1 MIEFLWS
8 LRRASCLGSRAA
20 ISRCALCSH
29 QKRPPPI
36 GELLVRGKH
45 SQSKSK
51 QRSQSS
57 NKWLERQRKDPYVGM
72 AQDQGLPSRSSF
84 KLQEINELHYP
95 NLLAKLEEKRKGNGS
110 NHPYPRA
117 LIQPGALILDL
128 GAAPGGWSLY
138 ASTQLKFDLGGAVV
152 SVDLLSLDETLHAR
166 NSDITTRIRANLQSN
181 FHFIQG
187 DFTMNQT
194 RERIMEAFTNVSNN
208 TQNNYCTGKESCA
221 IGRRPNLVLSDMA
234 ANFTGD
240 SDTDAI
246 RTLDLCER
254 ALAFAVGG
262 SCFDR
267 SYSAKEGQG
276 VLEDG
281 GVFLCKFFSC
291 GKENE
296 ADLMDASRRAFGSVH
311 VLKPK
316 ASRKESSEMY
326 LLALGHKY
334 AR

>member
-1 MIEFLWS
+1 MTEFSLSLWRS
-8 LRRASCLGSRAA
+8 AALRRCNF
-20 ISRCALCSH
+20 SH
-29 QKRPPPI
+29 RKRPPPI

-51 QRSQSS
+51 QNSQSS
-57 NKWLERQRKDPYVGM
+57 NKWLERQRKDPYVAM
-72 AQDQGLPSRSSF
+72 AHDQGLPSRSSF
-84 KLQEINELHYP
+84 KLQEINEFHFP
-95 NLLAKLEEKRKGNGS
+95 SLLAKLEQKSKGNGS
-110 NHPYPRA
+110 NWHNRRT

-128 GAAPGGWSLY
+128 GAAPGGWSFY
-138 ASTQLKFDLGGAVV
+138 ASTQLKVDLGGAVV
-152 SVDLLSLDETLHAR
+152 AVDLLSLDETLHAGY
-166 NSDITTRIRANLQSN
+166 SDISSRIRANLQSN
-181 FHFIQG
+181 FHFVQG
-187 DFTMNQT
+187 DFTMSQT
-194 RERIMEAFTNVSNN
+194 REWIMDAFTNVSNN
-208 TQNNYCTGKESCA
+208 TQHKDCTGDEEDESYA

-254 ALAFAVGG
+254 ALAFAAGT
-262 SCFDR
+262 SCFDP
-267 SYSAKEGQG
+267 SYSAKDGQG
-276 VLEDG
+276 VLEEG

-296 ADLMDASRRAFGSVH
+296 ADLMDSSRRAFGSVH

-326 LLALGHKY
+326 LLALDHRK
-334 AR
+334 

>member
-1 MIEFLWS
+1 MTEFSFSLWRS
-8 LRRASCLGSRAA
+8 AALG
-20 ISRCALCSH
+20 RCNFSH
-29 QKRPPPI
+29 RKRPPPI

-51 QRSQSS
+51 QNSQSS
-57 NKWLERQRKDPYVGM
+57 NKWLERQRKDPYVAM
-72 AQDQGLPSRSSF
+72 AHGQGLPSRSSF
-84 KLQEINELHYP
+84 KLQEINEFHFP
-95 NLLAKLEEKRKGNGS
+95 NLLAKLEEKSKGKGS
-110 NHPYPRA
+110 NRPNRRT

-138 ASTQLKFDLGGAVV
+138 ASTQLKVDLGGAVV
-152 SVDLLSLDETLHAR
+152 AVDLLSLDETLHAG
-166 NSDITTRIRANLQSN
+166 DIDVSSRIRANLQSN
-181 FHFIQG
+181 FHFVQG
-187 DFTMNQT
+187 DFTLNQT
-194 RERIMEAFTNVSNN
+194 RERIMDAFTNVSNN
-208 TQNNYCTGKESCA
+208 TQNNDCTGDEEDESYA

-254 ALAFAVGG
+254 ALAFAVGTG
-262 SCFDR
+262 CFDT
-267 SYSAKEGQG
+267 SYSAEDEQG
-276 VLEDG
+276 VLEEG

-326 LLALGHKY
+326 LLALDHRK
-334 AR
+334 

>member
-1 MIEFLWS
+1 MWS
-8 LRRASCLGSRAA
+8 AALGRWAA
-20 ISRCALCSH
+20 IPICNFCSH
-29 QKRPPPI
+29 RKRPPLI
-36 GELLVRGKH
+36 GDFVARGKH
-45 SQSKSK
+45 SQSNSK
-51 QRSQSS
+51 ERSQSS
-57 NKWLERQRKDPYVGM
+57 NIWIERQRKDPYVAM
-72 AQDQGLPSRSSF
+72 AQYQGLPSRSSF
-84 KLQEINELHYP
+84 KLQEINEIYFP
-95 NLLAKLEEKRKGNGS
+95 NLLAKLEEKKCKGRGS
-110 NHPYPRA
+110 SHKSRRT

-138 ASTQLKFDLGGAVV
+138 ASTQLKLDLGGAVV
-152 SVDLLSLDETLHAR
+152 AVDLLSLDETLHAC
-166 NSDITTRIRANLQSN
+166 NSDITSRIKAYLHSN

-187 DFTMNQT
+187 DFTGNET
-194 RERIMEAFTNVSNN
+194 RKRIMDAFTNVSNN
-208 TQNNYCTGKESCA
+208 IQNNDGAGAESCA
-221 IGRRPNLVLSDMA
+221 IVRRPNLVLSDMA

-254 ALAFAVGG
+254 AMAFAAG
-262 SCFDR
+262 SGCFDP
-267 SYSAKEGQG
+267 SYSPEDGEG

-281 GVFLCKFFSC
+281 GALLCKFFSC

-311 VLKPK
+311 VLKPR

-326 LLALGHKY
+326 LLALDHRNCKIN

>member
-1 MIEFLWS
+1 MWS
-8 LRRASCLGSRAA
+8 AALGRWAA
-20 ISRCALCSH
+20 IPICNSCPHRKH
-29 QKRPPPI
+29 PPLI
-36 GELLVRGKH
+36 GNFVARGKF

-51 QRSQSS
+51 ERSQSS
-57 NKWLERQRKDPYVGM
+57 NTWIERQRKDPYVAM

-84 KLQEINELHYP
+84 KLQEINEIYFP
-95 NLLAKLEEKRKGNGS
+95 NLLAKLEEKCRGRGS
-110 NHPYPRA
+110 SHRSRRT

-138 ASTQLKFDLGGAVV
+138 ASTQLKLDLGGAVV
-152 SVDLLSLDETLHAR
+152 AVDLLSLDETLHAC
-166 NSDITTRIRANLQSN
+166 NSDITSRIKANLQSN

-187 DFTMNQT
+187 DFTVNET
-194 RERIMEAFTNVSNN
+194 RERIVDAFTNVSNN
-208 TQNNYCTGKESCA
+208 IENNGSAGAEPCA
-221 IGRRPNLVLSDMA
+221 IGRRPTLILSDMA

-254 ALAFAVGG
+254 TMAFAVGPG
-262 SCFDR
+262 CFDP
-267 SYSAKEGQG
+267 SYSTRDGEG
-276 VLEDG
+276 VLNDG
-281 GVFLCKFFSC
+281 GALLCKFFSC

-311 VLKPK
+311 VIKPK
-316 ASRKESSEMY
+316 ASRKESREMY
-326 LLALGHKY
+326 LLALDHRKKY

>member
-1 MIEFLWS
+1 MTEFSFSLWRS
-8 LRRASCLGSRAA
+8 AALG
-20 ISRCALCSH
+20 RCNFAH
-29 QKRPPPI
+29 RKRPPPI

-51 QRSQSS
+51 QNSQSS
-57 NKWLERQRKDPYVGM
+57 NKWLERQRKDPYVAM
-72 AQDQGLPSRSSF
+72 AHGQGLPSRSSF
-84 KLQEINELHYP
+84 KLQEINEFHFP
-95 NLLAKLEEKRKGNGS
+95 NLLAKLEEKSKGKGS
-110 NHPYPRA
+110 NRPNRRT

-138 ASTQLKFDLGGAVV
+138 ASTQLKVDLGGAVV
-152 SVDLLSLDETLHAR
+152 AVDLLSLDETLHAG
-166 NSDITTRIRANLQSN
+166 DIDVSSRIRANLQSN
-181 FHFIQG
+181 FHFVQG
-187 DFTMNQT
+187 DFTLNQT
-194 RERIMEAFTNVSNN
+194 RERIMDAFTNVSNN
-208 TQNNYCTGKESCA
+208 TQNNDCTGDEEDESYA

-254 ALAFAVGG
+254 ALAFAVGPG
-262 SCFDR
+262 CFDT
-267 SYSAKEGQG
+267 SYSAEDEHG
-276 VLEDG
+276 VLEEG

-296 ADLMDASRRAFGSVH
+296 ADLMDALRRAFGSVH

-326 LLALGHKY
+326 LLALDHRK
-334 AR
+334 

>member
-1 MIEFLWS
+1 MTEFSCSLWRS
-8 LRRASCLGSRAA
+8 AALG
-20 ISRCALCSH
+20 RCNFSH
-29 QKRPPPI
+29 RKRPPPI

-45 SQSKSK
+45 SQSKSN
-51 QRSQSS
+51 QNSQSS
-57 NKWLERQRKDPYVGM
+57 NKWLGRQRKDPYVAM
-72 AQDQGLPSRSSF
+72 AHDQGLPSRSSF
-84 KLQEINELHYP
+84 KLQEINEFHFP
-95 NLLAKLEEKRKGNGS
+95 NLLAKLEEKSKGKGS
-110 NHPYPRA
+110 NRPNRRT

-128 GAAPGGWSLY
+128 GASPGGWSLY
-138 ASTQLKFDLGGAVV
+138 ASTQLKVDLGGAVV
-152 SVDLLSLDETLHAR
+152 AVDLLSLDETLHAG
-166 NSDITTRIRANLQSN
+166 NSDISSRIRANLQSN
-181 FHFIQG
+181 FHFVQG

-194 RERIMEAFTNVSNN
+194 REWIMDAFTNVSKN
-208 TQNNYCTGKESCA
+208 TQNNDCTGDEDDESYA

-254 ALAFAVGG
+254 ALAFAAGTC
-262 SCFDR
+262 CFDT
-267 SYSAKEGQG
+267 SYSAKDGHG
-276 VLEDG
+276 VLEEG

-326 LLALGHKY
+326 LLALDHRK
-334 AR
+334 